1 MSTKRPGIKDVA
13 QLAGVS
19 SATVSYVM
27 NHAKPVAD
35 ATRKRV
41 EDAMKE
47 LGYRP
52 NLLARG
58 LKTQKTGMIGVVIP
72 DLYSSYFSRL
82 LTQVEDTL
90 YQAGLQM
97 LLCNSK
103 EMVEREESFL
113 ATMAQQIEGLL
124 IAPAKPAT
132 CRMFVDWD
140 VQQCPIVF
148 IDRKPSPINL
158 APYVTSNNEQ
168 AGADVFYHLHERYKQ
183 LALLSPY
190 PARGAIQER
199 VAGFMSAAIKH
210 GVKPI
215 ISFHND
221 EIGRNAGRLQME
233 RILRRVAGPIG
244 VFCTTNAATIG
255 CVSLLASEGV
265 KIGDDVGVVGYDD
278 TDWMLLTQPRISSV
292 RTDPELIGRRAAKAM
307 LDQMSGQT
315 GIESVEVAA
324 QLIVRESSLTL
335 GEPSGGDDR

>member
-1 MSTKRPGIKDVA
+1 MSMKRPGIKDVA

-27 NHAKPVAD
+27 SHAKPVAD

-41 EDAMKE
+41 EDAMAQ

-52 NLLARG
+52 NLMARS
-58 LKTQKTGMIGVVIP
+58 LKTRKTGMVGVVIP

-82 LTQVEDTL
+82 LTQLEDTL

-97 LLCNSK
+97 LLCNSRD
-103 EMVEREESFL
+103 MVEREERFL
-113 ATMAQQIEGLL
+113 AMMTYQIEGLI
-124 IAPAKPAT
+124 IAPSAPAT
-132 CRMFVDWD
+132 CRLLSDWD

-148 IDRKPSPINL
+148 IDRKPSPITL

-168 AGADVFYHLHERYKQ
+168 AGADVFYHLHGSYKE
-183 LALLSPY
+183 LALISPY

-199 VAGFMSAAIKH
+199 VAGFMTSAIKS
-210 GVKPI
+210 GIKPI
-215 ISFHND
+215 THFQED
-221 EIGRNAGRLQME
+221 EVGRNAGRLQME
-233 RILRRVAGPIG
+233 RILRTVDGPLG

-255 CVSLLASEGV
+255 CISLLTAEGV
-265 KIGDDVGVVGYDD
+265 NIGHEVGVVGYDD

-307 LDQMSGQT
+307 LDQMRGQT

-324 QLIVRESSLTL
+324 KLIVRESSLTII
-335 GEPSGGDDR
+335 EP